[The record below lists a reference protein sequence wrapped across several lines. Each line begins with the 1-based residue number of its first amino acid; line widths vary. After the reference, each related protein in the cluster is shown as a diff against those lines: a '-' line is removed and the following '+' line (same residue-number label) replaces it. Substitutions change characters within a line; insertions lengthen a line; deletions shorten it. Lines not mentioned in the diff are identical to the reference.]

1 MRLNPEIDMREI
13 VKMTPGYVG
22 ADISTLCKEASIQ
35 AVSRIIHE
43 QTKDMEDE
51 KMEEEEDEKELEN
64 IFIEL
69 NDFKI
74 ASKRV

>member
-1 MRLNPEIDMREI
+1 
-13 VKMTPGYVG
+13 
-22 ADISTLCKEASIQ
+22 
-35 AVSRIIHE
+35 
-43 QTKDMEDE
+43 MEDE
-51 KMEEEEDEKELEN
+51 KMEDDEENEKELEN

>member
-1 MRLNPEIDMREI
+1 
-13 VKMTPGYVG
+13 
-22 ADISTLCKEASIQ
+22 
-35 AVSRIIHE
+35 
-43 QTKDMEDE
+43 MEDD
-51 KMEEEEDEKELEN
+51 EENEKELEN

>member
-1 MRLNPEIDMREI
+1 
-13 VKMTPGYVG
+13 
-22 ADISTLCKEASIQ
+22 
-35 AVSRIIHE
+35 
-43 QTKDMEDE
+43 MEDE
-51 KMEEEEDEKELEN
+51 KMEDDEKNEKELEN

>member
-1 MRLNPEIDMREI
+1 
-13 VKMTPGYVG
+13 MTPGYVG

-35 AVSRIIHE
+35 AVSRIIHDQCKE
-43 QTKDMEDE
+43 EDTKMEDE
-51 KMEEEEDEKELEN
+51 EEDLEN

-74 ASKRV
+74 ASKRVQPSA